1 MRGYG
6 KMVEL
11 ECEVERLYNEGVL
24 VKDIMRTL
32 NLHDGA
38 FYAIVRKL
46 KAEGRL
52 ILRTPGQRKWGNQ
65 YKTHPRYYSWNVHT
79 QHFSIVYKHRYY
91 GCVKTANQAERFVEL
106 MKECDWDYGMRD
118 EVKRKVMNE

>member
-1 MRGYG
+1 MT
-6 KMVEL
+6 L
-11 ECEVERLYNEGVL
+11 ETEVERLYNEGVL

-46 KAEGRL
+46 KAEERL
-52 ILRTPGQRKWGNQ
+52 ILRTPGQRKQVIYDHSNPKYYYRNDYGSS
-65 YKTHPRYYSWNVHT
+65 YTIRYN
-79 QHFSIVYKHRYY
+79 HRYY
-91 GCVKTANQAERFVEL
+91 ASVKTRKQAERYVEL
-106 MKECDWDYGMRD
+106 MKECNWDYTMKD